1 MAMQNQDEEDFRFLA
16 ENSADMVCRVGLDLV
31 MHYASPSC
39 ERLLGWKPEDMV
51 GKGPAAFVLAE
62 DLPVVAAAH
71 ERLSRD
77 GADPMPTEVRMRR
90 KDGTYAWME
99 VNARM
104 VRREGPA
111 EPSGIVLVMRDIS
124 QRKLREAAQQTALSV
139 SSTLQDPLYPALK
152 SELARTL
159 HESDEP
165 FSRTFAMTP
174 LPMAVAVLA
183 GLQIINVNEAF
194 IAATGYAPDELV
206 GRKAAEIPLLDD
218 FICAQMER
226 IFERADRARGVETRL
241 RTREGLFIDCVLSAD
256 ITTIDSLRCVLVA
269 FQDVTERKRSEDELM
284 IAIESVMKDTTW
296 FSRAVIEKLAQLRQP
311 AGTDKPEGELAD
323 LTAREREVLGL
334 MCEGQ
339 NDDQISQ
346 ALGLSRNTV
355 RNHVSGIYSKIGVHR
370 RAAAVVWARERGI
383 LARETPRRHV
393 TRRN

>member
-1 MAMQNQDEEDFRFLA
+1 MM
-16 ENSADMVCRVGLDLV
+16 
-31 MHYASPSC
+31 
-39 ERLLGWKPEDMV
+39 
-51 GKGPAAFVLAE
+51 
-62 DLPVVAAAH
+62 
-71 ERLSRD
+71 
-77 GADPMPTEVRMRR
+77 
-90 KDGTYAWME
+90 

-104 VRREGPA
+104 VRWEGST
-111 EPSGIVLVMRDIS
+111 EPSGIVLVMCDIS
-124 QRKLREAAQQTALSV
+124 QRKLREAAQQTALPV
-139 SSTLQDPLYPALK
+139 SGALPQDALYPALK
-152 SELARTL
+152 SEWARTFQ
-159 HESDEP
+159 ESDERFP
-165 FSRTFAMTP
+165 RTFAMTP

-194 IAATGYAPDELV
+194 IAAAGYVPDELI

-218 FICAQMER
+218 FTCDQIER
-226 IFERADRARGVETRL
+226 IFERADRARGVEIRL
-241 RTREGLFIDCVLSAD
+241 RASEGLFIDCLLSAD
-256 ITTIDSLRCVLVA
+256 ITTIDSQRCILVA

-284 IAIESVMKDTTW
+284 IAIESVMKDATW

-311 AGTDKPEGELAD
+311 ARMDKPEGELAD

-339 NDDQISQ
+339 NDDQISE

-370 RAAAVVWARERGI
+370 RAAAVVWARERGV